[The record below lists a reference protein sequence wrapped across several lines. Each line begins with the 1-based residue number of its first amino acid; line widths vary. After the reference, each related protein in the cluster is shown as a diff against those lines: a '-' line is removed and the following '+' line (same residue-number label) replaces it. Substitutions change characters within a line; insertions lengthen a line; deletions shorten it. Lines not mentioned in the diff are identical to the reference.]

1 MEPAPGNAVAKAV
14 VVLQALRRIPDG
26 ASARQLAGI
35 VDLPRST
42 VQRILG
48 TLADSGM
55 IIQDPTHQRYQIGP
69 QALLIGLGY
78 RQGLGLVSLARPR
91 MVRLRD
97 ETGETVGLSVRVGDS
112 RVFIDEVQSRQPLR
126 FASELGRQYPLWSGA
141 SGRILLLG
149 LTETELPA
157 VLADEDHAEALFRV
171 VDQDERA
178 ALLEAARRDGWAV
191 ARNETIG
198 NVSSVAVPISD
209 RSGRVI
215 AALSV
220 SGPTTR
226 LDDDAIERTRQA
238 LQKAADA
245 ISADLDHPSEPFVL

>member
-1 MEPAPGNAVAKAV
+1 MEAERGNAVAKAII
-14 VVLQALRRIPDG
+14 VLQALRRIPDG
-26 ASARQLAGI
+26 ASARQLAGV

-48 TLADSGM
+48 TLVSSGM
-55 IIQDPTHQRYQIGP
+55 IIQEPTHQRYQIGP

-78 RQGLGLVSLARPR
+78 RQGLGLVSLARPP

-149 LTETELPA
+149 LTDSELA
-157 VLADEDHAEALFRV
+157 AALADDEHSEALFRV
-171 VDQDERA
+171 IERSERE
-178 ALLEAARRDGWAV
+178 ALLEAARRDGYAI

-198 NVSSVAVPISD
+198 NVSSVAVPITD
-209 RSGRVI
+209 RSGRVV

-226 LDDDAIERTRQA
+226 LSEDSLTAVREA
-238 LQKAADA
+238 LQRVGAA
-245 ISADLDHPSEPFVL
+245 ISADLDHPAEAFIL

>member
-1 MEPAPGNAVAKAV
+1 VTKAI

-26 ASARQLAGI
+26 ASARQLAGV

-48 TLADSGM
+48 TLASSGM
-55 IIQDPTHQRYQIGP
+55 IIQDPGHQRYQIGP

-78 RQGLGLVSLARPR
+78 RHGLGLVSLARPL
-91 MVRLRD
+91 MMRLRD

-149 LTETELPA
+149 LTESELA
-157 VLADEDHAEALFRV
+157 AALADEEHSEALYRV
-171 VDQDERA
+171 IDRSERET
-178 ALLEAARRDGWAV
+178 LLEAARRDGYAM
-191 ARNETIG
+191 ARNETID
-198 NVSSVAVPISD
+198 NVSSVAVPITD
-209 RSGRVI
+209 RSGRVKT
-215 AALSV
+215 A
-220 SGPTTR
+220 
-226 LDDDAIERTRQA
+226 
-238 LQKAADA
+238 
-245 ISADLDHPSEPFVL
+245 